1 MLENKKKQ
9 IPSDTILTHLLMA
22 GLLLAYLVKHLPETH
37 KEASLKLSCYNKQK
51 STWIFQ
57 LADGNWLIERD

>member
-1 MLENKKKQ
+1 
-9 IPSDTILTHLLMA
+9 MA